1 MITRRTMILARLAA
15 LAATIT
21 KANGYDSDA
30 GLKVFVGGGA
40 ELGPADPDYAIAL
53 VPGEELA
60 EEQGRIANTF
70 PVAVQAIGKSDA
82 ADAWINLE
90 LLLGDLKKAIELEDR
105 TLGSVL
111 KGVMK
116 RGPTRSLE
124 RPPGATTI
132 GIEIFYLCPYID
144 EWGNPSYGVPEET

>member
-1 MITRRTMILARLAA
+1 MTTRRLLILERLGA
-15 LAATIT
+15 LAGAIQ
-21 KANGYDSDA
+21 KVNGYDTDA
-30 GLKVFVGGGA
+30 GLRVYIGA
-40 ELGPADPDYAIAL
+40 APELGPADPDYAIAI
-53 VPGEELA
+53 VPGDELPV
-60 EEQGRIANTF
+60 EDGRIANTL
-70 PVAVQAIGKSDA
+70 PVAVQAIGKSDS

-111 KGVMK
+111 KGIMR

-132 GIEIFYLCPYID
+132 GLEIFYTCPYVD